1 MTSSAFR
8 LSLAAALTTCILG
21 ACSTAPVT
29 TTPDANPAATGS
41 SRDDATSGSATR
53 PAPPRPK
60 TPSRPDKAPDKA
72 PAKTDK
78 PAATKGP
85 EIIVEEAPP
94 EPPLTGPAWLSQC
107 INRQTEGGVIRCDAD
122 SLLTEPSAHVKV
134 YTREPGAAGR
144 TRTGPIQLRSNLPR
158 KYRFFVVP

>member
-1 MTSSAFR
+1 MTSNPFR
-8 LSLAAALTTCILG
+8 LFLATTLTTCVLG

-29 TTPDANPAATGS
+29 TTPDTNPAATGNG
-41 SRDDATSGSATR
+41 RDDAASGNASR

-60 TPSRPDKAPDKA
+60 APPRPDKAPDKA
-72 PAKTDK
+72 PAKADK
-78 PAATKGP
+78 PGTKSP

-94 EPPLTGPAWLSQC
+94 EPPVTGPAWLSQC

>member
-1 MTSSAFR
+1 MTSSLFR
-8 LSLAAALTTCILG
+8 TLLATTLTTCVLG

-29 TTPDANPAATGS
+29 STPDASPASTGS
-41 SRDDATSGSATR
+41 SRDDAGNGR

-60 TPSRPDKAPDKA
+60 APPRNDKA
-72 PAKTDK
+72 PAKTPDKATDK
-78 PAATKGP
+78 PGTKSP

-94 EPPLTGPAWLSQC
+94 EPPVTGPAWLSQC

>member
-1 MTSSAFR
+1 MTSSLFR
-8 LSLAAALTTCILG
+8 TLLATTLTTCVLG

-29 TTPDANPAATGS
+29 STPDANPASTGS
-41 SRDDATSGSATR
+41 SRDDAGNGR

-60 TPSRPDKAPDKA
+60 APPRNDKA
-72 PAKTDK
+72 PAKTPDKATDK
-78 PAATKGP
+78 PGIKSP

-94 EPPLTGPAWLSQC
+94 EPPVTGPAWLSQC

>member
-1 MTSSAFR
+1 MTSSSFR
-8 LSLAAALTTCILG
+8 SSFRPLLAAALTTCILG
-21 ACSTAPVT
+21 ACTTSPVT
-29 TTPDANPAATGS
+29 PAPDSGTAAG
-41 SRDDATSGSATR
+41 RDEAASGGTAR

-60 TPSRPDKAPDKA
+60 APPRTDKA
-72 PAKTDK
+72 PAKMEK
-78 PAATKGP
+78 PGARSP

-94 EPPLTGPAWLSQC
+94 EPPVTGPAWLSQC
-107 INRQTEGGVIRCDAD
+107 INRQMEGGVIRCDAD
-122 SLLTEPSAHVKV
+122 SLLSEPSAHVKV